1 MAVIGVL
8 TAGGDC
14 PGLNAV
20 IRGVTARALH
30 RGDSEVVGILHG
42 WEGLMDGDTRPL
54 ERASVR
60 GILGRGGTI
69 LGTSRKDPYVH
80 GDGYESVKR
89 TMLANGLDVVALAF
103 DLGGIPCRR
112 PASETDEVVPSGG
125 VWCHRVSS
133 GVGEFE
139 ASGCREGR
147 FCLVV

>member
-42 WEGLMDGDTRPL
+42 WEGLMEGETRPL
-54 ERASVR
+54 DRNAVR

-80 GDGYESVKR
+80 GDGYASVSR
-89 TMLANGLDVVALAF
+89 TIKANDLDVV
-103 DLGGIPCRR
+103 
-112 PASETDEVVPSGG
+112 VV
-125 VWCHRVSS
+125 
-133 GVGEFE
+133 
-139 ASGCREGR
+139 
-147 FCLVV
+147 